1 MSSYSVRHFIID
13 KNDQIFKISQAKFD
27 RMLTHNSEEKIP
39 SFAGLRLRYAEIA
52 IELRNRKPDSVVR
65 SIFSYLS
72 IDSDGFLDF
81 NRYLK
86 DGGIV
91 SSAGLPDFGKMSGS
105 NLIDANKIFSKK
117 LRNNT
122 VWWIPKQEIEKAIY
136 DASLGF
142 IKIKSI

>member
-1 MSSYSVRHFIID
+1 MSSYSIRHFIID
-13 KNDQIFKISQAKFD
+13 ENDQIFKISQAKFN
-27 RMLTHNSEEKIP
+27 RMLTHNSKEKIQ

-52 IELRNRKPDSVVR
+52 IELRGRKPDSVTR

-72 IDSDGFLDF
+72 FDSNGYLDY

-91 SSAGLPDFGKMSGS
+91 SDAGFPDFEDISGS
-105 NLIDANKIFSKK
+105 NVIEANKIFSKK
-117 LRNNT
+117 LRDNT
-122 VWWIPKQEIEKAIY
+122 VWWIPKQKIEKAIY
-136 DASLGF
+136 DASLDF

>member
-1 MSSYSVRHFIID
+1 MSSYSIRHFIID
-13 KNDQIFKISQAKFD
+13 KNDQIFKISQAKFN
-27 RMLTHNSEEKIP
+27 RMLTHNSEEKFP

-52 IELRNRKPDSVVR
+52 IELKDRKPHSVIR
-65 SIFSYLS
+65 SIFSHLS
-72 IDSDGFLDF
+72 FDSDGFLDY

-91 SSAGLPDFGKMSGS
+91 SSAGILDFGKMSAG

-117 LRNNT
+117 LRDNT
-122 VWWIPKQEIEKAIY
+122 VWWIPKHKIEKAIY
-136 DASLGF
+136 DASLDF